1 MGTIQ
6 EEINPVLLSQGLDEM
21 YAKEGLEYVAYE
33 NLRAARE
40 NKEAAEGVLEEV
52 SEKEPALEE
61 EYYIA
66 KYEKERATN
75 NAEWNRAAEHFAD
88 VEERYNALM
97 EQKRTAQEAFDSLD
111 GDMQG
116 LEDDYNN
123 AKRERE
129 EQAQFLKDEADYDVP
144 EYDPAEN
151 GPPELPEEPEEPETP
166 EG

>member
-1 MGTIQ
+1 
-6 EEINPVLLSQGLDEM
+6 LLSQGLDDM
-21 YAKEGLEYVAYE
+21 YAKEGLEYVAFE

-111 GDMQG
+111 GDMEG
-116 LEDDYNN
+116 LQEAYDT

>member
-6 EEINPVLLSQGLDEM
+6 EEINPVLLSQGLDDM

-75 NAEWNRAAEHFAD
+75 NAELNRDTTLSWNRRELLKKPSILWTATWKAFKMPMILPREKEKSRHNSSRMKLTTMFQNTTQQRMVLQNSQKNLKNLKLLRD
-88 VEERYNALM
+88 N
-97 EQKRTAQEAFDSLD
+97 EQICFGQ
-111 GDMQG
+111 
-116 LEDDYNN
+116 
-123 AKRERE
+123 
-129 EQAQFLKDEADYDVP
+129 
-144 EYDPAEN
+144 
-151 GPPELPEEPEEPETP
+151 
-166 EG
+166 